1 MGQASM
7 EMSDRRRLAHLV
19 RSTQQ
24 HKVLIRMARDHGWRT
39 GAEVGVLRG
48 KTLFAVL
55 DAVPA
60 LSMYGIDQWRRLPLR
75 ADENAET
82 YADFDMQ
89 ALRRSVVDKSM
100 SYNGRCIIL
109 AMPSTEAAEYVEPA
123 SLDFVFIDGD
133 HTEAGVERDIRA
145 WAPKVRSGGL
155 VLGHDCHWITV
166 KRVID
171 RLCPGWRDEGEA
183 VWSIPV
189 GEVCL

>member
-1 MGQASM
+1 M
-7 EMSDRRRLAHLV
+7 EMSDRKRLAHLV

-24 HKVLIRMARDHGWRT
+24 HRVLIELARRHGWRL
-39 GAEVGVLRG
+39 GAEIGVLRG
-48 KTLFAVL
+48 KTLFAML

-60 LSMYGIDQWRRLPLR
+60 LKMYGIDQWRHLPLR
-75 ADENAET
+75 SDTNAET
-82 YADFDMQ
+82 YTDFNMD
-89 ALRRSVVDKSM
+89 ALRRSVVDRSM
-100 SYNGRCIIL
+100 AYDGRCIIL
-109 AMPSTEAAEYVEPA
+109 AMPSTEAAEYVEAA

-133 HTEAGVERDIRA
+133 HTEAGVERDVRA
-145 WAPKVRSGGL
+145 WAPKVRPGGF

-166 KRVID
+166 KCVID